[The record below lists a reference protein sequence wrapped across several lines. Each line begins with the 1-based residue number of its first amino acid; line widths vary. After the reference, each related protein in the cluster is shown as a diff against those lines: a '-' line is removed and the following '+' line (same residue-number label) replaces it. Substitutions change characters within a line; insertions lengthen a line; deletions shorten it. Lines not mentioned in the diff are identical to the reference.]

1 MTSNH
6 NIGFHFKRKL
16 LFSRIYSLQ
25 KLSIKADLK
34 VAFVKTKAKLLKKTG
49 KAVYQLQTCN
59 CVKSVRTG
67 SYSSTYFPAFGLNTA
82 KYGYS
87 ETPNTNTFYAVCNFN
102 VQQKCPDE
110 LFKHLP

>member
-59 CVKSVRTG
+59 CVKVSVWGVILVRI
-67 SYSSTYFPAFGLNTA
+67 SPHS
-82 KYGYS
+82 
-87 ETPNTNTFYAVCNFN
+87 
-102 VQQKCPDE
+102 D
-110 LFKHLP
+110 